1 MTSFAGLARME
12 WIRLRSLRST
22 AWILAIFAAG
32 MIGLA
37 ILALGI
43 GTPGIMSPQARAAF
57 DPTEQGFAGLIIGG
71 LVISVL
77 GVLVITGEYSS
88 GMIRA
93 TLAAVPRRS
102 TMLAAKAAVLGAATL
117 AAGEVL
123 AFAAFLAGE
132 AVLRGSLPHASLGQP
147 AVLRAVVLAGA
158 APCLLALMG
167 LGLGTLIR
175 HTAGAVT
182 AALAVFFLL
191 PFAVTPLPHSAA
203 IKSWLPLLLAE
214 NSLSAVKPV
223 PEALSPWVALLMM
236 CVYTAATLI
245 AGGVA
250 LTRRDA

>member
-1 MTSFAGLARME
+1 MTSFADVARME
-12 WIRLRSLRST
+12 WIKLRSLRST
-22 AWILAIFAAG
+22 AWIFAIFAAG

-37 ILALGI
+37 ILALSV
-43 GTPGIMSPQARAAF
+43 GTPGIMAPQALAAF
-57 DPTEQGFAGLIIGG
+57 DPTNNGFAGLLIGG
-71 LVISVL
+71 LVTSIL

-88 GMIRA
+88 GLIRA
-93 TLAAVPRRS
+93 TLAAVPRRA

-123 AFAAFLAGE
+123 AFAAFFAGE
-132 AVLRGSLPHASLGQP
+132 AALRETLPHASLGQP
-147 AVLRAVVLAGA
+147 AVLRAVLMAGA
-158 APCLLALMG
+158 VPCLLGLIG
-167 LGLGTLIR
+167 LGLGALIR

-182 AALAVFFLL
+182 AAIAVFFML
-191 PFAVTPLPHSAA
+191 PFAVTALPHSAA

-214 NSLSAVKPV
+214 NSLSAAKPV

-236 CVYTAATLI
+236 CVYAAAALI

>member
-1 MTSFAGLARME
+1 
-12 WIRLRSLRST
+12 
-22 AWILAIFAAG
+22 
-32 MIGLA
+32 
-37 ILALGI
+37 
-43 GTPGIMSPQARAAF
+43 
-57 DPTEQGFAGLIIGG
+57 
-71 LVISVL
+71 
-77 GVLVITGEYSS
+77 
-88 GMIRA
+88 
-93 TLAAVPRRS
+93 
-102 TMLAAKAAVLGAATL
+102 MLAAKAAVLGAATL

-236 CVYTAATLI
+236 CVYAAAALV